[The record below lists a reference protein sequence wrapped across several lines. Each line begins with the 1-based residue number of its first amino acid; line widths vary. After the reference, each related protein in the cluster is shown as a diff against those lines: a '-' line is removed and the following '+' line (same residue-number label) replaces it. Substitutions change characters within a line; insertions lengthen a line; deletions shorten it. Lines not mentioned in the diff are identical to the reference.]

1 MFDVFVKKL
10 QDFALLSPDMLL
22 PLLVTTRCFVILSS
36 LCPLSLSQWNLRL
49 CDRDEDNFKICVIL
63 TPWCA
68 VPVCFSQYCCCL
80 SYFAVKSLESGGSLC
95 IMFVVG
101 GIFDI
106 ENRVVCQLTRFLRNS
121 KIRSFLFGLGYWE
134 AIWKY
139 SLRRTEHFCF
149 WWAVCM
155 FCCTAIQ
162 WNLSDFSFRLHRP
175 HKTLN
180 FVDRSFDDFQSCGN
194 A

>member
-1 MFDVFVKKL
+1 MRAEKCRMSWGLAKSLDQARAKPNISHHCTLTSDLCHRTKIPTVQVFVRKL
-10 QDFALLSPDMLL
+10 QNFALLSPDMLL

-80 SYFAVKSLESGGSLC
+80 SYFAVKSLESGGRLC

-101 GIFDI
+101 GSSI
-106 ENRVVCQLTRFLRNS
+106 L
-121 KIRSFLFGLGYWE
+121 K
-134 AIWKY
+134 
-139 SLRRTEHFCF
+139 TEPS
-149 WWAVCM
+149 V
-155 FCCTAIQ
+155 
-162 WNLSDFSFRLHRP
+162 S
-175 HKTLN
+175 
-180 FVDRSFDDFQSCGN
+180 
-194 A
+194 